1 MIFIFSIN
9 KKIILFEYMT
19 KNDKITT
26 IIKGSDDV
34 VRKKKKLRVERV
46 IIVCVVALVIGFGL
60 YKGITWA
67 FQSITSLLTPDVQEE
82 VVEPEIEKPKNY
94 IATVVIDPGH
104 GDWDP
109 GANVGNVLEKDISLT
124 TSKAIEQALDEANIK
139 AVLTRETDISLSD
152 NKIDDLKKRAAKSAE
167 NNANYFVSIHV
178 NSFDES
184 DEVSGFEIY
193 KKNDESHSIAQNI
206 GKNIEILN
214 YSKNRGILDGGKSLQ
229 VLRDNTVPSVLI
241 ELGYLNNDNDY
252 SYLSN
257 DEKLQEMGKAIAK
270 GIIEE
275 VQTHLLDN
283 STQNN
288 INK

>member
-46 IIVCVVALVIGFGL
+46 IIVCVIALVIGFGL

-124 TSKAIEQALDEANIK
+124 TSKAIEQALDEANTK

-193 KKNDESHSIAQNI
+193 KKNDESHSLAQNI

-229 VLRDNTVPSVLI
+229 VLRDNMVPSVLI

>member
-46 IIVCVVALVIGFGL
+46 IIVCVIALVIGFGL

-104 GDWDP
+104 GDWGP

-193 KKNDESHSIAQNI
+193 KKNDESHSLAQNI

-229 VLRDNTVPSVLI
+229 VLRDNMVPSVLI

>member
-9 KKIILFEYMT
+9 KKSILFEYMT

-34 VRKKKKLRVERV
+34 VRKKKKLGVERV
-46 IIVCVVALVIGFGL
+46 IIVCVFALVIGFGL

-193 KKNDESHSIAQNI
+193 KKNDESHSLAQNI

>member
-193 KKNDESHSIAQNI
+193 KKNDESHSLAQNI

-229 VLRDNTVPSVLI
+229 VLRDNMVPSVLI

>member
-1 MIFIFSIN
+1 
-9 KKIILFEYMT
+9 MT

-46 IIVCVVALVIGFGL
+46 IIVCVIALVIGFGL

-193 KKNDESHSIAQNI
+193 KKNDESHSLAQNI

-229 VLRDNTVPSVLI
+229 VLRDNMVPSVLI

>member
-46 IIVCVVALVIGFGL
+46 IIVCVIALVIGFGL

-104 GDWDP
+104 G
-109 GANVGNVLEKDISLT
+109 GC
-124 TSKAIEQALDEANIK
+124 
-139 AVLTRETDISLSD
+139 R
-152 NKIDDLKKRAAKSAE
+152 
-167 NNANYFVSIHV
+167 
-178 NSFDES
+178 
-184 DEVSGFEIY
+184 
-193 KKNDESHSIAQNI
+193 
-206 GKNIEILN
+206 
-214 YSKNRGILDGGKSLQ
+214 
-229 VLRDNTVPSVLI
+229 
-241 ELGYLNNDNDY
+241 
-252 SYLSN
+252 
-257 DEKLQEMGKAIAK
+257 
-270 GIIEE
+270 
-275 VQTHLLDN
+275 
-283 STQNN
+283 
-288 INK
+288 

>member
-34 VRKKKKLRVERV
+34 VRKKKKSRVERV
-46 IIVCVVALVIGFGL
+46 IIVCVIALVIGFGL

-229 VLRDNTVPSVLI
+229 VLRDNTVPSVFI

>member
-46 IIVCVVALVIGFGL
+46 IIVCVIALVIGFGL

-229 VLRDNTVPSVLI
+229 VLRDNMVPSVLI

>member
-82 VVEPEIEKPKNY
+82 VVEPEIKKPKNY

-193 KKNDESHSIAQNI
+193 KKNDESHSLAQNI

-229 VLRDNTVPSVLI
+229 VLRDNMVPSVLI

>member
-34 VRKKKKLRVERV
+34 VRKKKKSRVERV
-46 IIVCVVALVIGFGL
+46 IIVCVIALVIGFGL
-60 YKGITWA
+60 YKGIIWA

>member
-1 MIFIFSIN
+1 
-9 KKIILFEYMT
+9 MT

-46 IIVCVVALVIGFGL
+46 IIVCVIALVIGFGL
-60 YKGITWA
+60 YKGIIWA

-193 KKNDESHSIAQNI
+193 KKNDESHSLAQNI

>member
-34 VRKKKKLRVERV
+34 VRKKKKLRVEIV
-46 IIVCVVALVIGFGL
+46 IIVCVIALVIGFGL

-139 AVLTRETDISLSD
+139 AVYTRETDISLSD

-193 KKNDESHSIAQNI
+193 KKNDESHSLAQNI

-229 VLRDNTVPSVLI
+229 VLRDNMVPSVLI

>member
-193 KKNDESHSIAQNI
+193 KKNDESHSLAQNI

-229 VLRDNTVPSVLI
+229 VLRDNMVPSVLI

-257 DEKLQEMGKAIAK
+257 DEKLQEIGKAIAK

>member
-34 VRKKKKLRVERV
+34 VRKKKKSRVERV
-46 IIVCVVALVIGFGL
+46 IIVCVIALVIGFGL

-193 KKNDESHSIAQNI
+193 KKNDESHSLAQNI
-206 GKNIEILN
+206 GKNIETLN

>member
-46 IIVCVVALVIGFGL
+46 IIVCVIALVIGFGL

-193 KKNDESHSIAQNI
+193 KKNDESHSLAQNI

-229 VLRDNTVPSVLI
+229 VLRDNMVPSVLI